1 MDANY
6 SVTYFWLSVWVCC
19 AISMVWLWMRVF
31 QLFGDC
37 YMHWSC
43 LCNSGNNKKLKLTGR
58 PSDVA
63 GVLAT
68 GKLYTLGEQVLA
80 FFPQVCVVRLVH
92 IELKFHAEALR
103 FSFHCYWPH
112 WPSVL
117 WHCWLDV
124 RKSICPVEIEW
135 WDVDVVICLQWG
147 ADCLHMVQL
156 MPLHP
161 NIPSS
166 LASFKPRLVLP
177 FWYQLTQVVLEK
189 RPLNVRQRK
198 VIEPH
203 VSICLFLGPFVS
215 SNFWPSDLWPWF
227 FACVWVMTVAHW
239 GLKIMVALGWHQ
251 GMISIAA
258 RSVWH
263 WFSIED
269 SLSGC

>member
-80 FFPQVCVVRLVH
+80 FFPQVCVIRLVH

-189 RPLNVRQRK
+189 RPLNVRSNSSSNSSATDHISEKGNRTTC
-198 VIEPH
+198 VHLSLPG
-203 VSICLFLGPFVS
+203 SICFL
-215 SNFWPSDLWPWF
+215 
-227 FACVWVMTVAHW
+227 
-239 GLKIMVALGWHQ
+239 
-251 GMISIAA
+251 
-258 RSVWH
+258 
-263 WFSIED
+263 
-269 SLSGC
+269 